1 MSHPGFPL
9 SAPVGLGICVI
20 ANLFLKCEASCLSVP
35 AGAAQR
41 TVPVGGVWSW
51 SGCATPSPSG
61 GSPVAADGPGSGQLW
76 VTAPRTMAANLLRHT
91 PEPHRNVSMANTA
104 LPMGGDAQTGTR
116 QEAKPPVPLPRSIL
130 QSTGTS
136 RAPSTPRSR
145 VPAQEQP
152 RQRQDYHQLHFT
164 DKRPRRGEIKGLIL
178 RVTEGVRGC
187 AHGSRHGGHAG
198 RCLIRAE
205 HTGSGLPPP
214 KGPPPQ

>member
-1 MSHPGFPL
+1 MPL
-9 SAPVGLGICVI
+9 
-20 ANLFLKCEASCLSVP
+20 
-35 AGAAQR
+35 R
-41 TVPVGGVWSW
+41 
-51 SGCATPSPSG
+51 PSG
-61 GSPVAADGPGSGQLW
+61 RCTADCPRWGRLVLVRLCHPQPFGGKPGGCGWPWQRPAVGVSPTNHGCQSAEAHARTSPKRFHGQHCTADGEG
-76 VTAPRTMAANLLRHT
+76 MLRW
-91 PEPHRNVSMANTA
+91 EP
-104 LPMGGDAQTGTR
+104 R

-136 RAPSTPRSR
+136 RAPSTPGSR